1 MFKKPYK
8 EIDKYC
14 SKHSTPEN
22 DILAELAMETN
33 RSTVDPGMMV
43 GHIEG
48 AFLKLLVKIS
58 GAKRVLEIGT
68 FTGYSALA
76 IAEGLPD
83 DGVLI
88 TCDKDK
94 KTSEIAQQF
103 WEKSEHGKKITQILG
118 NALEILWEFE
128 VVLENGTFGPLFDLI
143 FIDADKKNYWNYWN
157 LCLKMLRSGGIIVVD
172 NVLRGGSVISPDSV
186 ASKEMDEFN
195 KKVITD
201 DRVEVLML
209 PIRDGV
215 TVALKR

>member
-22 DILAELAMETN
+22 AVLVELAGVTN
-33 RSTVDPGMMV
+33 RSTIDPGMMV

-58 GAKRVLEIGT
+58 GAKKVLEIGT

-76 IAEGLPD
+76 MAEGLPD

-94 KTSEIAQQF
+94 KTSETAQQF

-128 VVLENGTFGPLFDLI
+128 AVLENGTFGPLFDLV

-157 LCLKMLRSGGIIVVD
+157 LCLKMLRSGGIIAVD
-172 NVLRGGSVISPDSV
+172 NVLWEGRVVAPDTV
-186 ASKEMDEFN
+186 GCREMDEFN
-195 KKVITD
+195 KKVIAD

-215 TVALKR
+215 TVAIKK

>member
-22 DILAELAMETN
+22 VILVELAEVTQK
-33 RSTVDPGMMV
+33 STADPGMMV

-48 AFLKLLVKIS
+48 AFLKMLVKIS
-58 GAKRVLEIGT
+58 GAERVLEIGT

-76 IAEGLPD
+76 MAEGLPD

-94 KTSEIAQQF
+94 KTSDIARCF
-103 WEKSEHGKKITQILG
+103 WEQSIHGKKITQILG
-118 NALEILWEFE
+118 NALEILGEFE
-128 VVLENGTFGPLFDLI
+128 AVLNSGNFGPLFDLV
-143 FIDADKKNYWNYWN
+143 FIDADKKNNWNYWN
-157 LCLKMLRSGGIIVVD
+157 LCIKMLRPGGILAVD
-172 NVLRGGSVISPDSV
+172 NVLRGGSVIAPDSV

-195 KKVITD
+195 KKVIAD

-209 PIRDGV
+209 PIRDGI
-215 TVALKR
+215 TVAVKK